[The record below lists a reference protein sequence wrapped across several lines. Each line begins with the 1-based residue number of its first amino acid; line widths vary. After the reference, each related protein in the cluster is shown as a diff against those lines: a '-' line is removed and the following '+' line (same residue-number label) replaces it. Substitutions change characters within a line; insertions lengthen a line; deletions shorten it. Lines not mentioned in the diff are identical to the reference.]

1 MEIRTWLNRAWK
13 LDAEIRTLEM
23 AKIEERRRV
32 LSTTSTPSEIVVA
45 STKNPHKYDR
55 LVELEDKI
63 DEIIDREFAIKKE
76 ILEFISDIPDARF
89 RTLLIGR
96 YIRFMTWE
104 RIAVQMH
111 YSYKQTLRLHKAAL
125 KMCEE
130 FWDAD

>member
-1 MEIRTWLNRAWK
+1 MEIRAWLNRAWK

-32 LSTTSTPSEIVVA
+32 LSTTSAPSDIVVS

-111 YSYKQTLRLHKAAL
+111 YSYKQTIRLHKAAL

-130 FWDAD
+130 YWIE